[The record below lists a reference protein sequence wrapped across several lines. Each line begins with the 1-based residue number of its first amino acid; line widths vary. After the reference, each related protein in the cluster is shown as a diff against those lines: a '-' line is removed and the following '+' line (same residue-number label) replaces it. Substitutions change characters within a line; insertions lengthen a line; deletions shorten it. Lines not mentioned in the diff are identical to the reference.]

1 MNIDI
6 PALVETVSQHAWLVV
21 ILIAAAAL
29 LEASL
34 GLGVVVPGETIVV
47 LGAVVLSDA
56 SPLWVGIGALMVAVG
71 ASGSD
76 HIGFWIGR
84 RAGPPLRESK
94 MVDAMGVRNWDRAM
108 TAVDRQGLVPL
119 IFARQLPGV
128 RTLVAAACGAAR
140 IHYRRFATASVIGAS
155 TWALLWT
162 VGGALIGRTLLEVL
176 GPVLPFVVLAWIVGL
191 IVLFIVRRRR
201 NRSAQR

>member
-1 MNIDI
+1 MGIDI
-6 PALVETVSQHAWLVV
+6 PALVETVSQYAWLVV
-21 ILIAAAAL
+21 LLIAVAAL

-34 GLGVVVPGETIVV
+34 GLGVVVPGETVVV

-56 SPLWVGIGALMVAVG
+56 SPLWVGIGALMVAIG
-71 ASGSD
+71 ASGGD

-84 RAGPPLRESK
+84 RAGAPLRESR
-94 MVDAMGVRNWDRAM
+94 MVGAMGVGNWDKAM
-108 TAVDRQGLVPL
+108 TAVDRQGLGPL

-128 RTLVAAACGAAR
+128 RTLVSAACGAAH
-140 IHYRRFATASVIGAS
+140 IHYRRFATASVIGAGI
-155 TWALLWT
+155 WALLWT

-191 IVLFIVRRRR
+191 IVLVIVRRRKH
-201 NRSAQR
+201 RSER